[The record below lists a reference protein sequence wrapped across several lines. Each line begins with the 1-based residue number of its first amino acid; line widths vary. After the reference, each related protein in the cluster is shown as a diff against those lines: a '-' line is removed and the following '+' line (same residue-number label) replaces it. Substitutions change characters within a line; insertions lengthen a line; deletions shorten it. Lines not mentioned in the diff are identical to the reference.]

1 MSRVRFAILDL
12 DGVILKVR
20 SSWQLLHRR
29 IGTENLA
36 RVHREAAWR
45 GIIDYAEWALADVF
59 LWLGS
64 PKGWTRC
71 TITELYPG
79 AIMLLKLLRRSG
91 VTTVIL
97 SGGLDIACPVL
108 KPYVDMY
115 ISNKILYENGV
126 IAGVRVQVNSKQTYA
141 DFLERALRLDWSKT
155 LAVGDS
161 IIDVPI
167 LERAEYSIAFNPAD
181 EEVTKAAK
189 IVVYSESLYPVIKIV
204 STLLQKGKA

>member
-1 MSRVRFAILDL
+1 
-12 DGVILKVR
+12 
-20 SSWQLLHRR
+20 
-29 IGTENLA
+29 
-36 RVHREAAWR
+36 
-45 GIIDYAEWALADVF
+45 
-59 LWLGS
+59 
-64 PKGWTRC
+64 
-71 TITELYPG
+71 
-79 AIMLLKLLRRSG
+79 MLLKLLRRSG